1 MKEVERFLQE
11 LKMQNI
17 TCTCRK
23 PYSFSKDKESP
34 IYYLDRFQF
43 AKTMIG
49 SIEELELK
57 KVEEEEGVK
66 MS

>member
-1 MKEVERFLQE
+1 MKEVEKFLQE
-11 LKMQNI
+11 LKIQNI
-17 TCTCRK
+17 ACTCKK

-49 SIEELELK
+49 SIE
-57 KVEEEEGVK
+57 
-66 MS
+66 